1 MKITYTRLQN
11 KGACDAALISFKVI
25 FGNSVELTIA
35 NLKKYTRL
43 ATKRYKCNFLGCN
56 CGYNRA
62 VADIQWFCENIIQTT
77 EYLYT
82 TKKAYSLLR
91 KAGIPE
97 E

>member
-11 KGACDAALISFKVI
+11 KGACDAALTSFKVI

-35 NLKKYTRL
+35 NVKKYTRL
-43 ATKRYKCNFLGCN
+43 ATKRYKCNFLGCD

-62 VADIQWFCENIIQTT
+62 VADIQWFCENIIRAERPHTIR
-77 EYLYT
+77 E
-82 TKKAYSLLR
+82 AYSLLR